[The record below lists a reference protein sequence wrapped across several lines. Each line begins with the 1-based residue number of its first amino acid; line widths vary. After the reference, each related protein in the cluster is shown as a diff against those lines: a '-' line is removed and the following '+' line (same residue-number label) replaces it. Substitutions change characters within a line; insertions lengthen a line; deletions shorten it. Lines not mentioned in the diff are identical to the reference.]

1 MKTADI
7 KRIDCVIEWN
17 PDARRYDATVT
28 TNIRDGGRRVRSY
41 RIMVPRI
48 TAVPEAYSLACDM
61 IGQDTGLRDI
71 EYAARGFD
79 YSRDRIRL
87 IVKPNRR

>member
-17 PDARRYDATVT
+17 PDAHRYDATVT
-28 TNIRDGGRRVRSY
+28 ASIRNGGRRVRSY

-48 TAVPEAYSLACDM
+48 TAVPEAYGLACDM
-61 IGQDTGLRDI
+61 IGQDTGLRDT
-71 EYAARGFD
+71 EYAARGFGF
-79 YSRDRIRL
+79 SRDRIRL
-87 IVKPNRR
+87 TVKPNHR